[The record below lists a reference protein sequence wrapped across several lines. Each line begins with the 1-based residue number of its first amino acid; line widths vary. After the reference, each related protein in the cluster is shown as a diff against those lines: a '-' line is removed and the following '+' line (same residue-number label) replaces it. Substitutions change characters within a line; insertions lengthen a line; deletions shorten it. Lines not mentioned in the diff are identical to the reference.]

1 MSLFNVSAQKERLL
15 LERMKKL
22 GVSEQDIEETFVRS
36 SGPGG
41 QKVNKS
47 SSCVFIRHIP
57 TGLSVKYQRERS
69 QALNRFLARRL
80 LLDKIERMQK
90 GMVSRERERIEKIRR
105 QKRKRSK
112 RAKEKML
119 ADKHHQAQKK
129 HFRSPVTREELWD

>member
-1 MSLFNVSAQKERLL
+1 MSLFNVSASKEKVLL
-15 LERMKKL
+15 DRMKKL

-47 SSCVFIRHIP
+47 SSCVFIRHTP

-119 ADKHHQAQKK
+119 ADKHHQAVKMQS
-129 HFRSPVTREELWD
+129 RSPIKVEELGG

>member
-1 MSLFNVSAQKERLL
+1 MSLFNVSASKEKVLHD
-15 LERMKKL
+15 RMKKL

-90 GMVSRERERIEKIRR
+90 GQVSRERERIEKIRR

-119 ADKHHQAQKK
+119 ADKHHQAGKK
-129 HFRSPVTREELWD
+129 QFRSSIKDEELGG